1 MAAKLKKGSLVKVVA
16 DKLANS
22 LEAKS
27 SDTRFPDY
35 LFKSKGLI
43 LEVSGDYALIQFYV
57 ATPKIWLNLD
67 SLEPAA

>member
-1 MAAKLKKGSLVKVVA
+1 MAAKLKKGSLVKVVK

-27 SDTRFPDY
+27 SDNRFPSY
-35 LFKSKGLI
+35 LFESKGLI

-57 ATPKIWLNLD
+57 ATPNIWLNID